1 MAFKKL
7 CYNSTQF
14 NVVVRHFAVRA
25 IHQENIY
32 QIAPSLL
39 SFLSQITF
47 ILQNDICPIAFY
59 YNISSSAVPF
69 GCNYC
74 FPQLFIDLSSV
85 KDEGSCRPDH
95 VVQSDS
101 AVRYDAN
108 IILIPF
114 KLQDYCRLNTYNV

>member
-1 MAFKKL
+1 M
-7 CYNSTQF
+7 
-14 NVVVRHFAVRA
+14 VRHCTVRA
-25 IHQENIY
+25 IHQENTH
-32 QIAPSLL
+32 QLSLSLL

-47 ILQNDICPIAFY
+47 ILQNDSCRIASNC
-59 YNISSSAVPF
+59 NISSSAVPF

-95 VVQSDS
+95 VVQSYS

-114 KLQDYCRLNTYNV
+114 KLQDDCRLNTYNV